1 MAFTPLPYEPSYA
14 VATTIGEQRLKVQQA
29 EQERAAF
36 RASELATQVSPVNN
50 AEERIRIWE
59 RLHELRLPR
68 SPSHV
73 LVKVIA
79 TQTCLS
85 LDQVHAEQRR
95 RAAPVARPA
104 AESPQVLA
112 PAAPAIAPQV

>member
-1 MAFTPLPYEPSYA
+1 MAFTPLPYEPSYNP
-14 VATTIGEQRLKVQQA
+14 ATTIGEQRLKVQQA

-95 RAAPVARPA
+95 RAAPAVRPA
-104 AESPQVLA
+104 IESPQA
-112 PAAPAIAPQV
+112 PAPVAPGLVPQA